1 MVQEKSSQA
10 ILRESPALQFRSVVL
25 VFAKPPEPGRVK
37 TRLLSLLTPKKAASL
52 HRACLADT
60 IATMTNV
67 PGCRK
72 WLRVA
77 ARPNRAQEL
86 GRELQ
91 LTRRWHVGIQ
101 HGRDLGARLEE
112 AFQSAFCSG
121 FQKVIV
127 VGTDT
132 PWMDSNRVL
141 RALQTLRTADT
152 VIGPTVD
159 GGYYLIGAR
168 RFIPAMFWNIPWG
181 TSQVLDRTLAAIR
194 KAHASC
200 RLMRRDFDLDRPA
213 DFERAQ
219 KMLREN
225 KNRAATLARWMVE
238 WELDEII
245 ESSRRRRR
253 RRPGKR
259 RRPVRV

>member
-1 MVQEKSSQA
+1 MLS
-10 ILRESPALQFRSVVL
+10 RSVVL

-37 TRLLSLLTPKKAASL
+37 TRLLSLLTPKKGAEL
-52 HRACLADT
+52 HRACIADT
-60 IATMTNV
+60 ITAVSNV

-77 ARPNRAQEL
+77 TRPDRAQEL

-91 LTRRWHVGIQ
+91 LNSRWHVGIQ
-101 HGRDLGARLEE
+101 RGRELGARLEE

-121 FQKVIV
+121 YQKVLV

-132 PWMDSNRVL
+132 PWMGSDRIL
-141 RALQTLRTADT
+141 RALQTMRTADT
-152 VIGPTVD
+152 VIGPTAD

-168 RFIPAMFWNIPWG
+168 HFIPAMFWSIPWG

-200 RLMRRDFDLDRPA
+200 RLLPRDFDLDRPA

-225 KNRAATLARWMVE
+225 KNRAATVARWMVE
-238 WELDEII
+238 WEMDEII
-245 ESSRRRRR
+245 ESSRRRGRR
-253 RRPGKR
+253 RRSKTR
-259 RRPVRV
+259 RLVRV